1 VIQNKISGVKYTIAV
16 VIPAYK
22 VGKKLEI
29 VLSQITSEVDE
40 IYVIDDACPGQ
51 SGAKSVANSQ
61 DSRIRLIVHE
71 ENLGVGGAT
80 LSGYRRAIE
89 SKADIIVKLD
99 GDGQMNPKLIKQ
111 LVKPIVENEAD
122 YVKGNRFFNIEEVR
136 AMPKIRILGNVILSF
151 YSKLSSGYWNIF
163 DPNNGF
169 TAIHKDTLKVLPLEK
184 ISKRYFFESDML
196 FRLNLAR
203 AKVVDMPMT
212 AVYDDEKSNLSIR
225 RTVIEF
231 PIKHIR
237 NLVKR
242 IAYSYFLRD
251 FTLASVEL
259 LLGSLL
265 CAFGLITGTYNWIH
279 SASLQRPTTTGT
291 LILVA
296 MAILSGIQLI
306 LSFTSYDMQNV
317 PQEARSKFSKTD

>member
-1 VIQNKISGVKYTIAV
+1 MIQNKVSGVNYTIAV

-22 VGKKLEI
+22 VGNKLEGL
-29 VLSQITSEVDE
+29 LSQITSEVDE
-40 IYVIDDACPGQ
+40 IYVIDDACPDN
-51 SGAKSVANSQ
+51 SGAKGVAKLF
-61 DSRIRLIVHE
+61 DSRVQLISHK

-80 LSGYRRAIE
+80 ISGYRKAIE
-89 SKADIIVKLD
+89 SKVDIIVKLD
-99 GDGQMNPKLIKQ
+99 GDGQMDPKLIKQ
-111 LVKPIVENEAD
+111 IVKPIIENDAD

-136 AMPKIRILGNVILSF
+136 AMPKIRILGNIILSF

-163 DPNNGF
+163 DPNNGY

-184 ISKRYFFESDML
+184 LSTRYFFESDML

-212 AVYDDEKSNLSIR
+212 AVYGDEKSNLSIK
-225 RTVIEF
+225 RTIFEF

-237 NLVKR
+237 NLTKR

-251 FTLASVEL
+251 FTLASIEL

-265 CAFGLITGTYNWIH
+265 CAFGLITGLYNWIH
-279 SASLQRPTTTGT
+279 SASLQQPTTTGT

-306 LSFTSYDMQNV
+306 LSFTSYDMNSV
-317 PQEARSKFSKTD
+317 PQEARSKFSKPE

>member
-1 VIQNKISGVKYTIAV
+1 MIQNKISGVKYTIAV

-29 VLSQITSEVDE
+29 LLSQITSEVDE

-51 SGAKSVANSQ
+51 SGAKSAANSQ

-89 SKADIIVKLD
+89 SEADIIVKLD
-99 GDGQMNPKLIKQ
+99 GDGQMNPKLIKH
-111 LVKPIVENEAD
+111 LVKPIIENEAD

-212 AVYDDEKSNLSIR
+212 AVYGDEKSNLSIR

-231 PIKHIR
+231 PIKHVR

-306 LSFTSYDMQNV
+306 LSFTSYDMQSV

>member
-1 VIQNKISGVKYTIAV
+1 VIQNKVSGVKYTIAV

-22 VGKKLEI
+22 VGKKLESL
-29 VLSQITSEVDE
+29 LSQITSEVDQ
-40 IYVIDDACPGQ
+40 IYVIDDACPEQTGVR
-51 SGAKSVANSQ
+51 SASNSQ
-61 DSRIRLIVHE
+61 DSRVFLITHE

-80 LSGYRRAIE
+80 ISGYRKAIE
-89 SKADIIVKLD
+89 AKADIIVKLD
-99 GDGQMNPKLIKQ
+99 GDGQMDPKLIKQ
-111 LVKPIVENEAD
+111 LVNPIVENDAD

-136 AMPKIRILGNVILSF
+136 AMPKVRILGNIILSF

-169 TAIHKDTLKVLPLEK
+169 TAIHKETLKVLPLEK

-212 AVYDDEKSNLSIR
+212 AVYNDEKSNLSIK

-242 IAYSYFLRD
+242 IAYSYYLRD

-259 LLGSLL
+259 LLGTLL
-265 CAFGLITGTYNWIH
+265 CVFGLVTGIYNWIH

-306 LSFTSYDMQNV
+306 LSFTSYDMNSV
-317 PQEARSKFSKTD
+317 PKEARSKFSKSA

>member
-1 VIQNKISGVKYTIAV
+1 MIQNKISGVKYTIAV